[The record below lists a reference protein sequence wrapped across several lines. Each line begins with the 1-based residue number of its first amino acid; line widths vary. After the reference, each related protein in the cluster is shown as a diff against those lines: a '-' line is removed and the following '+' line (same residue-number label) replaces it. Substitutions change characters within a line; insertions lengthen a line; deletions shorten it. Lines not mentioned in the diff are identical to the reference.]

1 MARRNLNFT
10 LGYVRQWGLW
20 EALRELLQ
28 NWADQRDN
36 SEDDRDTVEFSVRN
50 GHDVGTVV
58 LKNHG
63 VTLTPD
69 TLTLGGTSKADGGSR
84 GKYGEGM
91 KLSWAVLYRLGIER
105 ANLDFSK
112 YLHKLSVL
120 SGERAAT
127 VEAMRTLKR
136 EGDSHS
142 VRYAKE
148 ELEALDAKLDS
159 LSKAIDEAIA
169 IKVYIRNGGER
180 WIPYIDI
187 AEGMT
192 VPTLHVDARKLPGDN
207 DECIEVRVEGIT
219 RAEWEDIQSRCLFLQ
234 KPKTIDLSDGQ
245 VLTDPEYAGKIFVKG
260 LYVCAT
266 PEKSRW
272 GYNFNNME
280 ITRDRGVTDPWT
292 VRAIVNRMIEEM
304 AAREAQQDEDDDNDA
319 LSDLF
324 ADISDEETL
333 ESTSVRHYSAY
344 SDTDRREAVQVS
356 MKARFVKEHGA
367 DAFPVESGNQADADV
382 VKECGHR
389 PVFVSR
395 GMAEALKGEYSIAKL
410 RDSKDILEVIKDYK
424 TLPEPER
431 ANIFWL
437 ASVFSDVRDNQIGG
451 RFRVVRFSGI
461 GVMGDSSR
469 GFFDLSVKALA
480 SREATIKGV
489 AQAFSTSTRTPVN
502 VLTDIIVQMAKQ
514 NDVSNIQPI
523 DPDDIDEAPET
534 LVAPDGYDIPDSAVI
549 MTPAS
554 DYPF

>member
-28 NWADQRDN
+28 NWADQKDN

-120 SGERAAT
+120 SSERAAT

-148 ELEALDAKLDS
+148 ELEALDAKLDA

-169 IKVYIRNGGER
+169 IKVYIRNGSER

-192 VPTLHVDARKLPGDN
+192 VPTLHVDIRKLPGDN
-207 DECIEVRVEGIT
+207 DDCIEVHVSGIT
-219 RAEWEDIQSRCLFLQ
+219 RAEWEDTQSKCLFLQ
-234 KPKTIDLSDGQ
+234 KPKTVDLEDGQ
-245 VLTDPEYAGKIFVKG
+245 VLTDAEYASKIFVKG
-260 LYVCAT
+260 IYVCTT

-272 GYNFNNME
+272 GYNFNEME
-280 ITRDRGVTDPWT
+280 ISRDRGIADPWT
-292 VRAIVNRMIEEM
+292 VRHTVNRMIEEM
-304 AAREAQQDEDDDNDA
+304 TERDRVPAHNEDAGILD
-319 LSDLF
+319 DLF
-324 ADISDEETL
+324 ADIGEDDTL
-333 ESTSVRHYSAY
+333 ESAAVKNFSAY
-344 SDTDRREAVQVS
+344 SSNNRSVQES
-356 MKARFVKEHGA
+356 MKTRFVREHGTT
-367 DAFPVESGNQADADV
+367 AFPIEAGNITDLEMI
-382 VKECGHR
+382 KECGFT
-389 PVFVSR
+389 PVTVSH
-395 GMAEALKGEYSIAKL
+395 GMAEALKGEYSIARL
-410 RDSKDILEVIKDYK
+410 RDSKDIVEVIVDYQ
-424 TLPEPER
+424 TLPETER
-431 ANIFWL
+431 SNLFWL
-437 ASVFSDVRDNQIGG
+437 ASIYSGVQNGQISGQ
-451 RFRVVRFSGI
+451 FRVVRFSGV
-461 GVMGDSSR
+461 GVLGDCSR
-469 GFFDLSVKALA
+469 GYFDLGVKALA
-480 SREATIKGV
+480 SRESALKGIG
-489 AQAFSTSTRTPVN
+489 QAFGKDKRTPAD
-502 VLTDIIVQMAKQ
+502 VLTSIILEMATQ
-514 NDVSNIQPI
+514 IDVNNIQPI
-523 DPDDIDEAPET
+523 DPADIDE
-534 LVAPDGYDIPDSAVI
+534 V
-549 MTPAS
+549 
-554 DYPF
+554 